1 MKYPPDLVPAQ
12 IYSLLWAGIVLFYCW
27 ETRSTT
33 PILKCEQLAHIHAS
47 AANNGIVSV
56 WQHALTLAFIKRWPP
71 CQICYACCCA
81 KAWKRLLLIYII
93 SFPNRTDLN
102 YLDKKQHYFK
112 NIPLFS
118 ITNAQKTG
126 FYSMIDYNHNQY
138 RLLCGAMLVSFVSML
153 VSASG
158 RYRAFRNA
166 ALSCLFAALLFLCIS
181 YVLPLL
187 VRISYVQ
194 MEELLH
200 TALQQLR
207 VLAVWYLGAF
217 ASLALLSFIMKK
229 SMRSWFYSYA
239 MVSKFKTGG
248 FNPIVFINRVAFSLL
263 QTPWSKNPDTPQAF
277 LYTAFQNSQQNNHPR
292 SCISCIFMNKISYA
306 AFSCDLR
313 YSDKQQR
320 A

>member
-1 MKYPPDLVPAQ
+1 MQNDT
-12 IYSLLWAGIVLFYCW
+12 I
-27 ETRSTT
+27 
-33 PILKCEQLAHIHAS
+33 
-47 AANNGIVSV
+47 
-56 WQHALTLAFIKRWPP
+56 
-71 CQICYACCCA
+71 
-81 KAWKRLLLIYII
+81 
-93 SFPNRTDLN
+93 
-102 YLDKKQHYFK
+102 
-112 NIPLFS
+112 
-118 ITNAQKTG
+118 
-126 FYSMIDYNHNQY
+126 

-229 SMRSWFYSYA
+229 VCEA
-239 MVSKFKTGG
+239 D
-248 FNPIVFINRVAFSLL
+248 FIHTR
-263 QTPWSKNPDTPQAF
+263 W
-277 LYTAFQNSQQNNHPR
+277 
-292 SCISCIFMNKISYA
+292 
-306 AFSCDLR
+306 
-313 YSDKQQR
+313 
-320 A
+320 

>member
-1 MKYPPDLVPAQ
+1 MLLQILTRQLHLNTRLSALAEDTRASLSVPA
-12 IYSLLWAGIVLFYCW
+12 LLAV
-27 ETRSTT
+27 
-33 PILKCEQLAHIHAS
+33 
-47 AANNGIVSV
+47 
-56 WQHALTLAFIKRWPP
+56 
-71 CQICYACCCA
+71 
-81 KAWKRLLLIYII
+81 RLVQFGMQNDTI
-93 SFPNRTDLN
+93 
-102 YLDKKQHYFK
+102 
-112 NIPLFS
+112 
-118 ITNAQKTG
+118 
-126 FYSMIDYNHNQY
+126 

-229 SMRSWFYSYA
+229 SMRS
-239 MVSKFKTGG
+239 
-248 FNPIVFINRVAFSLL
+248 
-263 QTPWSKNPDTPQAF
+263 
-277 LYTAFQNSQQNNHPR
+277 
-292 SCISCIFMNKISYA
+292 
-306 AFSCDLR
+306 
-313 YSDKQQR
+313 
-320 A
+320 